1 MFLTEY
7 NQEKVL
13 EQERREALQVGRQE
27 GINEEKERVA
37 TDMLKR
43 NLPLSLIHDISKL
56 SEETILKLAKTLG
69 VTVMWIFES
78 VKFHYFVYS
87 ENNYYV
93 YNWDKSGL
101 SI

>member
-69 VTVMWIFES
+69 VTVM
-78 VKFHYFVYS
+78 
-87 ENNYYV
+87 
-93 YNWDKSGL
+93 
-101 SI
+101 